1 MTMTPRQRFLA
12 TAAFEPIDRPYR
24 LETLGYW
31 PETLDRWHGE
41 GLPEDIIDVAS
52 AAIHFEIDLQLP
64 IQMGADQHPGLDPLF
79 EEEIVEEDER
89 YVTKRDIKGALV
101 KVLADDSSGIPSLVE
116 APVKD
121 EASWER
127 IKPRLDPDSPGRLE
141 FWKPLIELANT
152 EPWPVCVYLCGL
164 FGTHRHLFGFK
175 DLMVAYRR
183 QPQLL
188 HEISRHWVGLWKDVV
203 SRIHAIHGP
212 EMVSLWEDMCYRN
225 GPMISPDAFEEF
237 MLPYYKE
244 LIAFLKQDLG
254 VPVISVDTDGKMT
267 KLIPLFV
274 EAGVNFIYPFEVQ
287 SEMDVIKIREQWPRQ
302 FAIWGGIDKR
312 ALARDRDTIEAEV
325 MRVVQ
330 PMLEK
335 GSYIPAIDHAVPP
348 DVPLENWR
356 FFLDLVRDLGE
367 RLCRD
372 A

>member
-1 MTMTPRQRFLA
+1 MTMTPRERFLA
-12 TAAFEPIDRPYR
+12 SIRFEPIDRPYR

-31 PETLDRWHGE
+31 FETLDRWHGE
-41 GLPEDIIDVAS
+41 GLPEDVVDVAS
-52 AAIHFEIDLQLP
+52 AAVYFQIDLQLP
-64 IQMGADQHPGLDPLF
+64 IHLGADQHPGLDPIF
-79 EEEIVEEDER
+79 EEEIVEQDER
-89 YVTKRDIKGALV
+89 CIIKRDVKGALV
-101 KVLADDSSGIPSLVE
+101 KVFSDYSSGIPSLVE

-121 EASWER
+121 EASWEVM
-127 IKPRLDPDSPGRLE
+127 KTRLDPDTPGRLE
-141 FWKPLIELANT
+141 FWEPLIELANT
-152 EPWPVCVYLCGL
+152 EPWPLCVYLCGL

-188 HEISRHWVGLWKDVV
+188 HAISRHWVGFWKGVV
-203 SRIHAIHGP
+203 SHIRSIHRP

-225 GPMISPDAFEEF
+225 GPMISPDVFAEF

-254 VPVISVDTDGKMT
+254 VPVIGVDTDGKMA

-287 SEMDVIKIREQWPRQ
+287 SEMDVIKIREEWPNQ

-312 ALARDRDTIEAEV
+312 ALIEDRGSIEAEV
-325 MRVVQ
+325 MRVVP

-335 GSYIPAIDHAVPP
+335 GGYIPAIDHAVPP
-348 DVPLENWR
+348 DVPLDNWR
-356 FFLDLVRDLGE
+356 YFLDLVRDLGE
-367 RLCRD
+367 RICSK